1 MAYNL
6 RSKKARTPAP
16 LYSEISSGESSSSGD
31 SSDEE
36 VPFLQND
43 NSDNHGDDI
52 NNNLTGIAWHDSD
65 NFPRRHGF
73 NGRSGIKADL
83 DESSSALRIFSELF
97 PEALFERIAS
107 ETNRYEQ
114 QHPSRHYTHAR
125 NWTDVTTD
133 ELRVFFAL
141 MMLMG
146 HIQKPSLSSYWS
158 TDDMMN
164 TPFFHQ
170 TMPRDRY
177 VHILRNLHFT
187 NNEEADGDD
196 RLYKV
201 RPVVDELVSNFKT
214 AYIPTQKIST
224 DESLWKF
231 KGRLIFRQYNPSKRA
246 RFGIKVYR
254 TCQSTGIASGY
265 TWNFKIYTGQ
275 DKSDIPASA
284 QVVMDLNSEL
294 LGQGYTLYL
303 DNWYSSPTLSS
314 GLFALIVKDTLKI
327 RKQFA

>member
-107 ETNRYEQ
+107 ETNRYE
-114 QHPSRHYTHAR
+114 H
-125 NWTDVTTD
+125 
-133 ELRVFFAL
+133 
-141 MMLMG
+141 
-146 HIQKPSLSSYWS
+146 
-158 TDDMMN
+158 
-164 TPFFHQ
+164 
-170 TMPRDRY
+170 MPG
-177 VHILRNLHFT
+177 I
-187 NNEEADGDD
+187 
-196 RLYKV
+196 
-201 RPVVDELVSNFKT
+201 
-214 AYIPTQKIST
+214 
-224 DESLWKF
+224 
-231 KGRLIFRQYNPSKRA
+231 GR
-246 RFGIKVYR
+246 
-254 TCQSTGIASGY
+254 
-265 TWNFKIYTGQ
+265 
-275 DKSDIPASA
+275 
-284 QVVMDLNSEL
+284 M
-294 LGQGYTLYL
+294 
-303 DNWYSSPTLSS
+303 
-314 GLFALIVKDTLKI
+314 
-327 RKQFA
+327 

>member
-1 MAYNL
+1 
-6 RSKKARTPAP
+6 
-16 LYSEISSGESSSSGD
+16 
-31 SSDEE
+31 
-36 VPFLQND
+36 
-43 NSDNHGDDI
+43 
-52 NNNLTGIAWHDSD
+52 
-65 NFPRRHGF
+65 
-73 NGRSGIKADL
+73 
-83 DESSSALRIFSELF
+83 
-97 PEALFERIAS
+97 
-107 ETNRYEQ
+107 
-114 QHPSRHYTHAR
+114 
-125 NWTDVTTD
+125 
-133 ELRVFFAL
+133 
-141 MMLMG
+141 MLMG

-187 NNEEADGDD
+187 NNEKTDGDD

-224 DESLWKF
+224 NESLWKF

-303 DNWYSSPTLSS
+303 DN
-314 GLFALIVKDTLKI
+314 
-327 RKQFA
+327 